1 MSEIDFVAMCRR
13 AGLPPPSQQVIPH
26 RPLRPSALPRRTVE
40 AGRRPHVTVEIDGAA
55 HRAVVTYW
63 DDMYRGNELV
73 ISGEPVLRH
82 PSVAVRLDEARVI
95 EQLRVLG

>member
-1 MSEIDFVAMCRR
+1 M
-13 AGLPPPSQQVIPH
+13 
-26 RPLRPSALPRRTVE
+26 
-40 AGRRPHVTVEIDGAA
+40 TVEIDGAA